1 MRLLVMIRYLS
12 GRWSLLALWAL
23 PACAPPAPAP
33 RPAMAADSASAEAN
47 ARLDDTPADS
57 IIGPPRRLDI
67 NDLPPR
73 SNGELMREPDLNQ
86 TLMDARRLE
95 LISGFQEMRR
105 GLLRLQTGP
114 RFTKGTSV
122 SYNFGRLRMAY
133 RKSIDYYGDGIL
145 EIWENG
151 RKLGEYTVDGLFLG
165 PSYREPR

>member
-12 GRWSLLALWAL
+12 GRWSLFALCSL
-23 PACAPPAPAP
+23 QACAPRAAPP
-33 RPAMAADSASAEAN
+33 RPSAAADSTAADRD

-86 TLMDARRLE
+86 TVTDARRLG

-114 RFTKGTSV
+114 KFTKGTSV